1 MIWENT
7 MKGDHPNEYTTDDL
21 AGLLKF
27 QNNPHLSFD
36 DRMKSLYPSIDLDLI
51 RLPRNLSTQDKS
63 SWIEVSA
70 HNPFQCK
77 YGGVNNIPPCINNL
91 GSIRTS
97 DPIPSECEIYYYEML
112 VLNAGEHGYVAIGFT
127 ANGTNL
133 NRQPGWARH
142 TYGYHGDDGRL
153 FEERG
158 HGKKYGPVFGTNDVV
173 GCGINLRNR
182 SCFFTKNGKFLGI
195 AVRNLPVIKYYPT
208 IGVHST
214 NECVEVNLGQKPFL
228 YNIKMEMILDNAHK
242 KDMSKGNL

>member
-1 MIWENT
+1 
-7 MKGDHPNEYTTDDL
+7 MKRAHQNEFTTDDL

-27 QNNPHLSFD
+27 QSNPHLSFD
-36 DRMKSLYPSIDLDLI
+36 GRLKSLYPSIDLDLN
-51 RLPRNLSTQDKS
+51 RLPRNLSTHDKS

-70 HNPFQCK
+70 HNPFQCE
-77 YGGVNNIPPCINNL
+77 YTRGDVGELDEV

-112 VLNAGEHGYVAIGFT
+112 VLNDGEQGYVAIGFT
-127 ANGTNL
+127 ASGTNL
-133 NRQPGWARH
+133 NRQPGWDRH

-153 FEERG
+153 FEESG